1 MSKPALTE
9 PAESAARWLPTGGH
23 AARIALGY
31 WVAASLWIF
40 GSGWLLHH
48 YVRNVEIA
56 ARLEDLKGWF
66 FVSVTAAGLG
76 LVLQRYFRG
85 IRRAA
90 QQLQANETRL
100 RLMFFENSPVAVG
113 VSRLRDG
120 TFLDVNAAFV
130 RLYGYAR
137 EELIGHTSDELQLW
151 HSRNRESMLA
161 DLREKTHVVAD
172 MQGRGKSGRIFDL
185 LVSVQLVEWQGE
197 TCIMGTLLEVTE
209 RRRAETA
216 LQESERLLHTVINLV
231 PHPIFAKDRHGRHLL
246 ANEAWAAL
254 HGRTPEQMLGRTDL
268 ELMPDQAQAKA
279 FMRDDREVIDSGRRQ
294 FIAEE
299 HLTNPAGQ
307 TRILQTIK
315 IPFESPVAG
324 PALLG
329 VAVDITQRQ
338 AQAVEIER
346 LNRLYATLSEVNQ
359 TIVRCQ
365 SHQELFD
372 DICRIMTEF
381 GKFHGA
387 RIDEQKGSAGTDS
400 IMVAHQFLT
409 PASLPN
415 ATCGMAAMRTG
426 RPELYNYST
435 TGPGNGGG
443 GEAPLLWAVQSCAAF
458 PLRRQ
463 GNLWGTFSVSSAE
476 MDFFKPEEMRL
487 LEEVAADIS
496 HALDRLAG
504 EAQRRQA
511 VEALQTYRMKLEAA
525 LASMTDAVFIS
536 DAGGTFIEFNEAFAT
551 FHKFRSKSECART
564 FAEYP
569 EILEVYLPGG
579 EVAPV
584 EQWAVP
590 RALRGETAG
599 NVEYSL
605 RRKDTGETWIGSYS
619 FSPLRDA
626 AGAIAGSV
634 VVARDITQRKR
645 VEEELRL
652 SEMKFSRAFANN
664 PAAIILTR
672 LEDGL
677 VLDVNDSWVAMSGY
691 RREEV
696 MGRSV
701 RHMWPTTE
709 SAAHFVNELREK
721 GVIRGLEQELRNK
734 SGKLFAVQFASQ
746 RMTFAGEQVI
756 LSTFVD
762 VTARKQA
769 EAELRELNRTLDQRV
784 QERTAELRA
793 SNEELDAFAY
803 AVSHD
808 LRAPL
813 RAMSGFSQALL
824 EDFGAQLPPAACE
837 YLEHIQSAGRQMGEL
852 INALLHL
859 SRRMRGKLQR
869 DTVDLSGL
877 ATRILDELHATEPR
891 RAVTWTV
898 EPGLTVNGDARLF
911 EVVML
916 NLLGNAW
923 KYTAGTPQAVIQ
935 VYRQAPAIC
944 VADNGAGFNMKHA
957 AKLFQPFQRL
967 HREDEFPGLGIG
979 LATVQRIIRRH
990 GGEIRANAAP
1000 GGGATFSFHVPQFDG
1015 HHPDQPDAAVVD
1027 VAGRGQ
1033 TAGWTVPVNSA
1044 LKSPHENPAH

>member
-31 WVAASLWIF
+31 WVAASLWFF

-48 YVRNVEIA
+48 YVRNEVVA
-56 ARLEDLKGWF
+56 TRLEDLKGWF
-66 FVSVTAAGLG
+66 FASVTALGLG
-76 LVLQRYFRG
+76 LVLQQYFRG

-90 QQLQANETRL
+90 RRLQDNETRL
-100 RLMFFENSPVAVG
+100 RLIFFENSPVAVG
-113 VSRLRDG
+113 ISRLRDG
-120 TFLDVNAAFV
+120 TFLDINAAFI

-137 EELIGHTSDELQLW
+137 EEVIGHTSDELQLW
-151 HSRNRESMLA
+151 PARNRESMLA
-161 DLREKTHVVAD
+161 ELRKKTHVVAD
-172 MQGRGKSGRIFDL
+172 LQGRGKSGRIFDL
-185 LVSVQLVEWQGE
+185 LASVQLVEWQGE
-197 TCIMGTLLEVTE
+197 TCILGTLLEVTE

-216 LQESERLLHTVINLV
+216 L
-231 PHPIFAKDRHGRHLL
+231 
-246 ANEAWAAL
+246 
-254 HGRTPEQMLGRTDL
+254 
-268 ELMPDQAQAKA
+268 
-279 FMRDDREVIDSGRRQ
+279 
-294 FIAEE
+294 
-299 HLTNPAGQ
+299 
-307 TRILQTIK
+307 
-315 IPFESPVAG
+315 IPFESPVAT

-346 LNRLYATLSEVNQ
+346 LNRLYATLSQVNQ

-387 RIDEQKGSAGTDS
+387 RIDEQNGSAGAGST
-400 IMVAHQFLT
+400 MVAHQFLT

-415 ATCGMAAMRTG
+415 AMCGVAAMRTG
-426 RPELYNYST
+426 RPELYNYSM
-435 TGPGNGGG
+435 TGQGSDGG
-443 GEAPLLWAVQSCAAF
+443 GEAPLLWAIQSCAAF

-476 MDFFKPEEMRL
+476 MDFFKLEEMRL
-487 LEEVAADIS
+487 LQEVAANIS
-496 HALDRLAG
+496 YALDRLAG
-504 EAQRRQA
+504 EAQR
-511 VEALQTYRMKLEAA
+511 
-525 LASMTDAVFIS
+525 
-536 DAGGTFIEFNEAFAT
+536 
-551 FHKFRSKSECART
+551 
-564 FAEYP
+564 
-569 EILEVYLPGG
+569 
-579 EVAPV
+579 
-584 EQWAVP
+584 
-590 RALRGETAG
+590 
-599 NVEYSL
+599 
-605 RRKDTGETWIGSYS
+605 
-619 FSPLRDA
+619 
-626 AGAIAGSV
+626 
-634 VVARDITQRKR
+634 KR
-645 VEEELRL
+645 VEEALRL
-652 SEMKFSRAFANN
+652 SEMKFSQAFANN
-664 PAAIILTR
+664 PAAIILSR
-672 LEDGL
+672 LEDGV

-691 RREEV
+691 SREEV

-709 SAAHFVNELREK
+709 SAAHFVSELREK

-734 SGKLFAVQFASQ
+734 SGGFFAVQFASQ
-746 RMTFAGEQVI
+746 CLTFAGEKVI

-762 VTARKQA
+762 VTARKKA

-784 QERTAELRA
+784 QERTDELRA

-813 RAMSGFSQALL
+813 RTMSGFSQALL
-824 EDFGAQLPPAACE
+824 EDFGAQLPPAARE

-852 INALLHL
+852 INGLLHL
-859 SRRMRGKLQR
+859 SRRMRGTLRR
-869 DTVDLSGL
+869 DTVDLSGV
-877 ATRILDELHATEPR
+877 ATRILEELHATEPR

-923 KYTAGTPQAVIQ
+923 KYTTGTPQAVIQ

-944 VADNGAGFNMKHA
+944 VSDNGAGFNMKHA

-990 GGEIRANAAP
+990 GGEIRASAAP
-1000 GGGATFSFHVPQFDG
+1000 GGGATFSFNVPQFEG
-1015 HHPDQPDAAVVD
+1015 HHPSHQDAAEVD
-1027 VAGRGQ
+1027 VAGGGP
-1033 TAGWTVPVNSA
+1033 TAG
-1044 LKSPHENPAH
+1044 